1 MGNFCIPLGAVCL
14 ALVLAFPAGAKTRW
28 NDDLVDRAKW
38 KSFGVEDWAS
48 HDPMERARAGRT
60 PVNVER
66 WALPKGGDVAQLKT
80 LIAFAEA
87 GKKGYD
93 AVHVSA
99 GIKTPKRPTQ
109 MTIAE
114 VQRWIKRTPGQPHAI
129 GRYQIIPSTLRML
142 IARGGFKTS
151 QKFDA
156 KTQDQMADILLADAG
171 LAQFQAG
178 RISKRKFMDNLALVW
193 AGLPKAN
200 GKSAYHGYAGNRAT
214 ITRKFYQQQMDAI
227 FGS

>member
-1 MGNFCIPLGAVCL
+1 MLRALCI
-14 ALVLAFPAGAKTRW
+14 LVLLTTPVVANSRLD
-28 NDDLVDRAKW
+28 DDLSDRAKW
-38 KSFGVEDWAS
+38 KSFGVQDWAS
-48 HDPMERARAGRT
+48 FDPMERARAGRA
-60 PVNVER
+60 PVDVDR

-99 GIKTPKRPTQ
+99 ARKTPKRPTQ

-142 IARGGFKTS
+142 VARGGFKPSTR
-151 QKFDA
+151 FDA
-156 KTQDQMADILLADAG
+156 ATQDRMADILLADAG
-171 LAQFQAG
+171 LAKFQAG
-178 RISKRKFMDNLALVW
+178 RISQRRFMDNLALVW

-214 ITRKFYQQQMDAI
+214 ITRSFYQQQMDAI

>member
-1 MGNFCIPLGAVCL
+1 M
-14 ALVLAFPAGAKTRW
+14 
-28 NDDLVDRAKW
+28 
-38 KSFGVEDWAS
+38 
-48 HDPMERARAGRT
+48 
-60 PVNVER
+60 
-66 WALPKGGDVAQLKT
+66 AQLKT

-99 GIKTPKRPTQ
+99 ARKTPMRPTQ
-109 MTIAE
+109 MTIAQI
-114 VQRWIKRTPGQPHAI
+114 QRWIKRTPGQPHAI

-142 IARGGFKTS
+142 VARGGFKGS

-156 KTQDQMADILLADAG
+156 KTQDEMADILLADAG

-214 ITRKFYQQQMDAI
+214 ITRGFYQEQMDAI